1 MIKVKGHS
9 KCAIRLMSKLQLR
22 LRSLRSLRPSPARSA
37 AEGGTAPIRRPILRH
52 DSADERRVLQHNNML
67 ASLLMEEI
75 KQVRVHERR
84 FLMNT
89 ERMLSDYDHPAIQ
102 AKANELTSDKLTL
115 LDKVESLFGF
125 VRDEI

>member
-1 MIKVKGHS
+1 
-9 KCAIRLMSKLQLR
+9 
-22 LRSLRSLRPSPARSA
+22 
-37 AEGGTAPIRRPILRH
+37 
-52 DSADERRVLQHNNML
+52 
-67 ASLLMEEI
+67 
-75 KQVRVHERR
+75 
-84 FLMNT
+84 MNT